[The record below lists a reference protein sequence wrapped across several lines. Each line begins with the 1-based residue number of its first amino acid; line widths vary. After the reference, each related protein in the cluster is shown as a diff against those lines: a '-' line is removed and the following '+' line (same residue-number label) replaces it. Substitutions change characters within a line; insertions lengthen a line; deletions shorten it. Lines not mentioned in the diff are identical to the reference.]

1 MTENLEKTGW
11 MEVDTSDRVL
21 GCGRE
26 YDIPISIKNTHAT
39 KRKFKISLSEN
50 LSQRDAGIEWSVSL
64 TNGKTASVS
73 FSSQETNPVEET
85 VDIDGDSVK
94 RVLLKVTT
102 PRGGFDGDSCKLSVS
117 VSSEDQLNRQDFNLN
132 FTLRPVIIAVKTT
145 VGNEFQVSLDLSN
158 RSLKNKDER
167 KLPQDVP
174 QEVISIMSS
183 RDLKGYVFVETMH
196 PDLVEAIA
204 KGIRGFKGIVEGDIS
219 FSEIEHYLTPKPA
232 VTGLDLGAFVELVD
246 GPFKGEKAKIMSI
259 DQNKEEVTVQLVE
272 SMVPIPV
279 TVRAEAIRV
288 LDKR

>member
-1 MTENLEKTGW
+1 MTENLENTGW
-11 MEVDTSDRVL
+11 IEVDTGDREL

-39 KRKFKISLSEN
+39 KRKFKISINETLT
-50 LSQRDAGIEWSVSL
+50 QRDAGIEWMVSIVD
-64 TNGKTASVS
+64 GKSSSVS
-73 FSSQETNPVEET
+73 FSSEDTKPVEET
-85 VDIDGDSVK
+85 VDVDGDSIK
-94 RVLLKVTT
+94 RVLLNVST
-102 PRGGFDGDSCKLSVS
+102 PRGGFDGDACKLNVT
-117 VSSEDQLNRQDFNLN
+117 VSSEDDLNRQSFNLN

-204 KGIRGFKGIVEGDIS
+204 KGIRGFKGIVEGNIA

-232 VTGLDLGAFVELVD
+232 VTGLDLGAFVELID

-279 TVRAEAIRV
+279 TVRAEAIRI

>member
-102 PRGGFDGDSCKLSVS
+102 PRGGFDGDSCKLSVT

>member
-39 KRKFKISLSEN
+39 KRKFKISLSEK